1 MTETVRDIN
10 GVRVL
15 FCAADGAP
23 LSGERDANDILSTA
37 WREETTMVAIPVQRL
52 DPGFFRLSTRIAG
65 EVLQKFV
72 TYRLWPVI
80 VGDVSAWTTQSE
92 ALRDFIYE
100 SNRGRSVWF
109 VGDADELE
117 RRLADIGR

>member
-10 GVRVL
+10 GVRVRS
-15 FCAADGAP
+15 APPTAP